1 MRPGAV
7 GISLVGT
14 RRPGRHWDDLAAAP
28 VSRAQ
33 PQNRALSIVVCALG
47 QGRLRETP
55 PSPGLALSLQSRCE
69 GRRVTPDEGL
79 ACARRNASDPMRT
92 DIWP

>member
-1 MRPGAV
+1 MRPGPV

-14 RRPGRHWDDLAAAP
+14 RRPGRQPKLLAAAP

-33 PQNRALSIVVCALG
+33 PQNRAISIVVCALG

-55 PSPGLALSLQSRCE
+55 PSPGLAH
-69 GRRVTPDEGL
+69 
-79 ACARRNASDPMRT
+79 
-92 DIWP
+92 